1 MIGLIVLVV
10 LCGGVSAGS
19 HSLRYFFTSMTPI
32 PGFPEF
38 VVVGYVDEA
47 QFVEYNSERRTMIPR
62 QRWMEESEGPE
73 YWEGNTRNAQISERT
88 GKVAIE
94 ILSTR
99 TNQSGG
105 IHTYQRMY
113 GCDLGD
119 DGTTRGFV
127 QYAWDGEDLINF
139 DKDQMVWVTPVQW
152 GEITKN
158 KWDQNKAM
166 KQGVKGYLEG
176 TCIEWLRKYL
186 EYGKR
191 ELMAVTPQVFLSV
204 DKASDTKPAQLS
216 CLVTGFYP
224 RDIELTLLRN
234 GRPIS
239 DTDSTGILPNHD
251 GTYQIKRW
259 VEIGPEDGATY
270 SCQVDHSSKAGVE
283 TRDWDGTFRV
293 TPGSSEGPNLGLIVG
308 IVLAAVVLIA
318 LVIGAVVW
326 KKRGGEKKSGYSPAN
341 PAERG
346 ESSSNSSA
354 RA

>member
-19 HSLRYFFTSMTPI
+19 HSLRYFLTAMTPI
-32 PGFPEF
+32 PGLPEF
-38 VVVGYVDEA
+38 VAVGYVDEA
-47 QFVEYNSERRTMIPR
+47 QFVMYDSDRNELIPR
-62 QRWMEESEGPE
+62 RSWMEEREGPE
-73 YWEGNTRNAQISERT
+73 YWERKKQLVRENYDCMKHYVQILMSQ
-88 GKVAIE
+88 
-94 ILSTR
+94 
-99 TNQSGG
+99 TNQTVG
-105 IHTYQRMY
+105 IHTFQMMT

-119 DGTTRGFV
+119 DGTTRGII
-127 QYAWDGEDLINF
+127 QYAWDGEDFINF

-158 KWDQNKAM
+158 KWDQDRAWNQQLK
-166 KQGVKGYLEG
+166 VYLEEE
-176 TCIEWLRKYL
+176 CIKWLRKYL

-191 ELMAVTPQVFLSV
+191 ELRAVTPQVFLSV

-326 KKRGGEKKSGYSPAN
+326 KKRGRK
-341 PAERG
+341 
-346 ESSSNSSA
+346 
-354 RA
+354 